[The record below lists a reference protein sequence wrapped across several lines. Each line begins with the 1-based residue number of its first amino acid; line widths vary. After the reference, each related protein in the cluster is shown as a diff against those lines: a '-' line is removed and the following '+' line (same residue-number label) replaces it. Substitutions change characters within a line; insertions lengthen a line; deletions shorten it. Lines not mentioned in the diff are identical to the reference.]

1 MKYTKLDE
9 SNIVSVVE
17 KYVEYYNSEGG
28 SWTKE
33 KATRRIRQ
41 IMTMQDSESFIQS
54 SDNGQITG
62 FLMGYYKQ
70 FDDILLYYLE
80 EIVVFK
86 DFQNKGYG
94 TEMLKYLETRVKA
107 SGAEHVE
114 LICLNDEMHEHFY
127 EKSGYTASKNIVL
140 MGKHF

>member
-1 MKYTKLDE
+1 VKYTKLDE
-9 SNIVSVVE
+9 NNIISVVE

-28 SWTKE
+28 VWTIE

-41 IMTMQDSESFIQS
+41 IVTMQDSESFVQTS
-54 SDNGQITG
+54 ENGQITG

-86 DFQNKGYG
+86 EFQNKGYG
-94 TEMLKYLETRVKA
+94 TEMMEHLETIVKA
-107 SGAEHVE
+107 NDAEHIE
-114 LICLNDEMHEHFY
+114 LICLNDRMHNHFY
-127 EKSGYTASKNIVL
+127 EKSGYTASKNVFL